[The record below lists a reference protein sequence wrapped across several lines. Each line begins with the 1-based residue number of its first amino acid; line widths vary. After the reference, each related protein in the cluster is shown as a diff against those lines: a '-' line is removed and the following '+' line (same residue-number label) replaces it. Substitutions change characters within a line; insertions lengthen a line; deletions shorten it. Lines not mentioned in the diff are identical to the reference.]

1 MQARAQAAAKA
12 GGMQA
17 GEMQAG
23 EMQATLPTNS
33 PSPYA
38 QPSPQ
43 A

>member
-1 MQARAQAAAKA
+1 MQARAQAAAK
-12 GGMQA
+12 A

-38 QPSPQ
+38 QP
-43 A
+43 

>member
-12 GGMQA
+12 GEMP
-17 GEMQAG
+17 GEMQA
-23 EMQATLPTNS
+23 ALRTNS